1 MIKYLPTGSNR
12 PSFPLNQLPF

>member
-1 MIKYLPTGSNR
+1 MIKYLHTGSNS